1 MTQRKWVTPERQRQL
16 ALLFSTYGNKCLLG
30 HHCCSDMEHYIEAVP
45 KLVTFSIVKDTPCVD
60 KVGNTL
66 RDSEGNIVYT
76 QSYGVGH
83 DIVKTERLNT
93 AYDRAIDAIVK
104 DWVREDATARAYL
117 RDVESKRLHSLNE
130 TGSLRGHFS
139 AISRTIYFDNQPMFT
154 VLGLGIDPLTFK
166 PFAKVRIASSMVA
179 LHIDI
184 SEALKPLSKCKR
196 RKAIRYGKPLPNIIA
211 EVVSECASK
220 AVCKYLT

>member
-1 MTQRKWVTPERQRQL
+1 MTQPKWVTPERQRQL
-16 ALLFSTYGNKCLLG
+16 ALLFSTYGNKCLKG
-30 HHCCSDMEHYIEAVP
+30 HPCCPEVEHYLEAVP
-45 KLVTFSIVKDTPCVD
+45 ILLTYPIIKDTPCVD

-66 RDSEGNIVYT
+66 LDSEGKVIYT
-76 QSYGVGH
+76 RSYGVGH
-83 DIVKTERLNT
+83 HVGKTERLNT

-130 TGSLRGHFS
+130 TGSLRGHFN
-139 AISRTIYFDNQPMFT
+139 AISRSIYFDNQPMFQ
-154 VLGLGIDPLTFK
+154 VLGLGIDSLTFK
-166 PFAKVRIASSMVA
+166 PFAKIRIASSIVA
-179 LHIDI
+179 LHVDI
-184 SEALKPLSKCKR
+184 SEALRPLSKCKK

-220 AVCKYLT
+220 AVCRYLA

>member
-1 MTQRKWVTPERQRQL
+1 MTQRKWVTPERQHQL
-16 ALLFSTYGNKCLLG
+16 ALLFSTYGNKCLKG
-30 HHCCSDMEHYIEAVP
+30 HYCCPEVEHYLEAVP
-45 KLVTFSIVKDTPCVD
+45 KLMAYAIVKDTPCVD

-66 RDSEGNIVYT
+66 RDSEGNILYT
-76 QSYGVGH
+76 RSYGVGH
-83 DIVKTERLNT
+83 HVGKTERLNT
-93 AYDRAIDAIVK
+93 AYDQAIDAIVK
-104 DWVREDATARAYL
+104 DWVREDAVARAYL

-130 TGSLRGHFS
+130 HGRLRGHFS
-139 AISRTIYFDNQPMFT
+139 AISQTIYFDNQPMFT
-154 VLGLGIDPLTFK
+154 VLELGIDPLTFK

-196 RKAIRYGKPLPNIIA
+196 RKSIRHGKPLPNTIA

-220 AVCKYLT
+220 AVCKYLA